1 MAVDAYQERQRR
13 KAARSNLCDYL
24 TYMRPKF
31 RPFGF
36 HRKLCHKLDQV
47 ERGEIKR
54 LIICAP
60 FRHGK
65 SLVSSIGFP
74 EYYLGRR
81 PHNKIITV
89 SYGAEV
95 AMEFGR
101 EVRNTIASPRY
112 QGVFPGT
119 ALMKDSKA
127 KNRWH
132 TNFGGQYIAT
142 GVGGPITSKGGNVI
156 IVEDPH
162 KNRKEA
168 DSKAKS
174 DEVWNF
180 WRSTLYS
187 RQEPEFEEGDETAFV
202 VIMQRWNSFDFVA
215 RLQEAAREEG
225 GEQWEVVELPALAD
239 DDGNATDDWERG
251 HALVPEMWPK
261 TTLKKWKT
269 TMGSRNWLSQC
280 QQQPTDDSGNIVQK
294 EWFRYWSHTPSEG
307 AVALPKQFDEIIQS
321 WDLTFKNAE
330 ENSRVA
336 GGIWG
341 RLGADVFL
349 LDELCKHLSFVG
361 SIRGVTGMTQK
372 HPNAKLKLVETKA
385 NGPAL
390 ESVLKKKIFGIVLVE
405 PQGDKKARLWAVTPM
420 MESGNVYLPSPTMP
434 GYAWVEEYI
443 SEVIGFPNLP
453 KNDRV
458 DQTSQALAHFEKSQD
473 NIFEHLSKL

>member
-1 MAVDAYQERQRR
+1 
-13 KAARSNLCDYL
+13 
-24 TYMRPKF
+24 MRPKY
-31 RPFGF
+31 RPFAF
-36 HRKLCHKLDQV
+36 HRGLCEKFDAV

-81 PHNKIITV
+81 PSNKIITV

-101 EVRNTIASPRY
+101 TVRNTIALRRY
-112 QGVFPGT
+112 QDVFPGVT
-119 ALMKDSKA
+119 LVKDSKA

-132 TNFGGQYIAT
+132 TNHGGQYIAA
-142 GVGGPITSKGGNVI
+142 GIGGPITSKGGNVI

-280 QQQPTDDSGNIVQK
+280 QQQPSDDSGNIVK
-294 EWFRYWSHTPSEG
+294 REWLRFWSHSPQDG
-307 AVALPKQFDEIIQS
+307 AVLLPKRFNECIQS
-321 WDLTFKNAE
+321 WDLAFKNAE
-330 ENSRVA
+330 ENSRVS
-336 GGIWG
+336 GGIWA
-341 RLGADVFL
+341 RSGADVFL
-349 LDELCKHLSFVG
+349 LDELTDHLSFVG
-361 SIRGVTGMTQK
+361 SLRGVTSMTQK
-372 HPNAKLKLVETKA
+372 HPNAKLKLIENKA

-390 ESVLKKKIFGIVLVE
+390 ESVLHKKIYGLVLQE
-405 PQGDKKARLWAVTPM
+405 PEGDKKARLWAVTPM
-420 MESGNVYLPSPTMP
+420 MESGNVYLPSPSMP
-434 GYAWVEEYI
+434 GYAWVNDFIEEL
-443 SEVIGFPNLP
+443 VNFPSSP

-458 DQTSQALAHFEKSQD
+458 DQTSQALNYYSKYIDGS
-473 NIFEHLSKL
+473 IFEQLSKM